1 MPLSAFLPA
10 AALGVAGLAGGVIAG
25 LWPPAHGPVA
35 VLPAAFAAA
44 VTAVEPAGG
53 QVTAAA
59 ALPGLVVAQPA
70 NGDDDATFRAGLR
83 AAGGVLLLDPAGLAG
98 CAPPVP

>member
-1 MPLSAFLPA
+1 MSLSAFLPA

-35 VLPAAFAAA
+35 VLAADFAAA
-44 VTAVEPAGG
+44 VAAVERAGG

-70 NGDDDATFRAGLR
+70 TGDDAAFRAGLR

-98 CAPPVP
+98 CAPPMP